1 MATCKIYLLF
11 FDNEKQTTILI
22 SHLFLHSTLSLPS
35 PILSLSLFLR
45 KPISF
50 FYCFLLVLILPPSK
64 LEVLT
69 ISSINSSFSL
79 YLFLNN
85 SSPWLSF
92 LLFPCLSFCF
102 CVPLLLFL
110 CLLPPH
116 FPLLPPSCPSP

>member
-22 SHLFLHSTLSLPS
+22 SHLFLYSTLSLPS
-35 PILSLSLFLR
+35 PILSHSLPSQTYFFLLLL
-45 KPISF
+45 
-50 FYCFLLVLILPPSK
+50 LLVLILPPSK

-79 YLFLNN
+79 YLFLNS

-92 LLFPCLSFCF
+92 LQLPCLSFFF